1 MNVFNLPDL
10 GEGLPDAEIVRWFV
24 KVGDVV
30 EAEQPLA
37 EMETAKAVVEVP
49 SPQSGRIAILH
60 GKPGDVIETGKPLV
74 TFGNAEEFK
83 SRTGKDHLAEDEDE
97 MSKITSLPS
106 AASASQAPAP
116 QASTPV
122 QALARKLKVDLTR
135 IQGSGKDHSITLA
148 DVRKAAE
155 AAYAQEAG
163 TVADPS
169 ERAAIAVDF
178 GKGLRAAPK
187 VRAAAS
193 AAGIDM
199 RSLRPTGH
207 QDNVTLADV
216 HKKRVQQPAARIE
229 ADSYKLPERTQE
241 VTGKPTPVRGERRS
255 MALNMAKA
263 RDTIVNTTVYDTAD
277 ISQWQGKTD
286 ISVRLIRAVCAASMV
301 EPALNAW
308 FDGEKMERT
317 LHQNVNVGIAVDSS
331 HGLSVPVIH
340 GAEGK
345 SAQELRGS
353 LNELREAVYAKRV
366 KPEQLQNATITL
378 SNFGMIAGTFATPI
392 VTPPQVAIVATGRI
406 MQELRLTENGIV
418 NVRHI
423 PVSLSFDHRAVTGG
437 DAVRFLAAFIAD
449 LSLPY

>member
-60 GKPGDVIETGKPLV
+60 GKPGDVVETGKPLV
-74 TFGNAEEFK
+74 TFGNAEEFRSLTAK
-83 SRTGKDHLAEDEDE
+83 EQSDEDDIP
-97 MSKITSLPS
+97 KITTLPS
-106 AASASQAPAP
+106 AAQAALS

-122 QALARKLKVDLTR
+122 QALARKLKVDLTTV
-135 IQGSGKDHSITLA
+135 QGSGQGNSITLA
-148 DVRKAAE
+148 DVRKAADTARIQNNGISSNDE
-155 AAYAQEAG
+155 EQTA
-163 TVADPS
+163 VA
-169 ERAAIAVDF
+169 IDF
-178 GKGLRAAPK
+178 GKGVRAAPK
-187 VRAAAS
+187 VRSAAS
-193 AAGIDM
+193 AHGIDM
-199 RSLRPTGH
+199 RNLRPTGH

-216 HKKRVQQPAARIE
+216 QKKRVQQPETRMAATG
-229 ADSYKLPERTQE
+229 SYKLPERTQE
-241 VTGKPTPVRGERRS
+241 VTGKPVPIRGERRS

-263 RDTIVNTTVYDTAD
+263 RDTIVNTTVYDMAD
-277 ISQWQGKTD
+277 ISAWPEKQD
-286 ISVRLIRAVCAASMV
+286 ISARLIRAVCAASMV

-317 LHQNVNVGIAVDSS
+317 LLQHVNVAIAVDSS

-340 GAEGK
+340 NADTK
-345 SAQELRGS
+345 TAQELRAS
-353 LNELREAVYAKRV
+353 LNELREAVYAKRL

-392 VTPPQVAIVATGRI
+392 VTPPQVAIVGTGRI
-406 MQELRLTENGIV
+406 MQELRLTASGIV

-449 LSLPY
+449 LGLPY

>member
-49 SPQSGRIAILH
+49 SPQSGRIAVLH
-60 GKPGDVIETGKPLV
+60 GKPGDVIDTGKPLV
-74 TFGNAEEFK
+74 SFGHAEEFK
-83 SRTGKDHLAEDEDE
+83 SLQTKDHAEKPTTDAVVAF
-97 MSKITSLPS
+97 S
-106 AASASQAPAP
+106 APASHAA
-116 QASTPV
+116 QASTQV
-122 QALARKLKVDLTR
+122 QALARKLKVDLAS
-135 IQGSGKDHSITLA
+135 IQGSGKDNSITLA

-155 AAYAQEAG
+155 ALDSQARDTEQA
-163 TVADPS
+163 
-169 ERAAIAVDF
+169 ERATVTVDF
-178 GKGLRAAPK
+178 GKGVRAAPK
-187 VRAAAS
+187 VRAAANIH
-193 AAGIDM
+193 GIDM

-216 HKKRVQQPAARIE
+216 QKKRVQQPSPQMAASG
-229 ADSYKLPERTQE
+229 SYKLPERTHE
-241 VTGKPTPVRGERRS
+241 VTGKPLPIRGERRS

-263 RDTIVNTTVYDTAD
+263 RDTIMNATVYDMAD
-277 ISQWQGKTD
+277 ISAWQEKQD
-286 ISVRLIRAVCAASMV
+286 ISVRLIRAVCAAGMV

-317 LHQNVNVGIAVDSS
+317 LHQHVNIAIAVDSS

-340 GAEGK
+340 NAHSK
-345 SAQELRGS
+345 TAQELRAA
-353 LNELREAVYAKRV
+353 LNELREAVYAKRI
-366 KPEQLQNATITL
+366 KPEQLANPTITL

-392 VTPPQVAIVATGRI
+392 VTPPQVAIVGTGRI
-406 MQELRLTENGIV
+406 MQELRLTDSGIV

-437 DAVRFLAAFIAD
+437 DAVRFLAAFMAD
-449 LSLPY
+449 LGLSY

>member
-49 SPQSGRIAILH
+49 SPFSGRIAILH
-60 GKPGDVIETGKPLV
+60 GKPGDVVETGKPLV
-74 TFGNAEEFK
+74 SFGNAEEFK
-83 SRTGKDHLAEDEDE
+83 SLTTKEQPAQDTDETAI
-97 MSKITSLPS
+97 SKVSALPS
-106 AASASQAPAP
+106 AAQSASM
-116 QASTPV
+116 QASTQV
-122 QALARKLKVDLTR
+122 LALARKLKVDLATV
-135 IQGSGKDHSITLA
+135 QGSGKDNSITLA
-148 DVRKAAE
+148 DVRKTAE
-155 AAYAQEAG
+155 AAGMQIKD
-163 TVADPS
+163 ADQS
-169 ERAAIAVDF
+169 EQAAVAVDF
-178 GKGLRAAPK
+178 GKGVRAAPK
-187 VRAAAS
+187 VRATANIH
-193 AAGIDM
+193 GIDM
-199 RSLRPTGH
+199 RNLRPTGH

-216 HKKRVQQPAARIE
+216 QKRRVQQPETRI
-229 ADSYKLPERTQE
+229 ASPSSYKLPERTLE
-241 VTGKPTPVRGERRS
+241 ATGKPIPIRGERRS

-263 RDTIVNTTVYDTAD
+263 RDTIVNTTVYDMAD
-277 ISQWQGKTD
+277 ISAWQGKQD
-286 ISVRLIRAVCAASMV
+286 ISVRLLRAVCAASMV

-317 LHQNVNVGIAVDSS
+317 LHQHVHVAIAVDSS

-340 GAEGK
+340 NADAK
-345 SAQELRGS
+345 TAQELRAA
-353 LNELREAVYAKRV
+353 LNELREAVYAKRI
-366 KPEQLQNATITL
+366 KPEQLQNPTITL

-392 VTPPQVAIVATGRI
+392 VTPPQVAIVGTGRI
-406 MQELRLTENGIV
+406 MQELRLTDSGIV

-423 PVSLSFDHRAVTGG
+423 PVSLSFDHRGVTGG

>member
-49 SPQSGRIAILH
+49 SPQSGRIAVLH

-74 TFGNAEEFK
+74 SFGHAEEFK
-83 SRTGKDHLAEDEDE
+83 SLQTKDHAEEPATDAVVAF
-97 MSKITSLPS
+97 S
-106 AASASQAPAP
+106 APASHAA
-116 QASTPV
+116 QASTQV
-122 QALARKLKVDLTR
+122 QALARKLKVDLAS
-135 IQGSGKDHSITLA
+135 IQGSGKDNSITLA
-148 DVRKAAE
+148 DVRKAAD
-155 AAYAQEAG
+155 AASAETQDTGQA
-163 TVADPS
+163 
-169 ERAAIAVDF
+169 ERTAVAVDF
-178 GKGLRAAPK
+178 SKGVRAAPK
-187 VRAAAS
+187 VRAAANIHS
-193 AAGIDM
+193 IDM

-216 HKKRVQQPAARIE
+216 HKKRVQQPTLAAPG
-229 ADSYKLPERTQE
+229 SYKLPERTQD
-241 VTGKPTPVRGERRS
+241 VTGKPVPIRGERRS

-263 RDTIVNTTVYDTAD
+263 RDTIVNTTVYDMAD
-277 ISQWQGKTD
+277 ISAWPEKQD

-317 LHQNVNVGIAVDSS
+317 LLQQVNVAIAVDSS

-340 GAEGK
+340 NADSK
-345 SAQELRGS
+345 TAPELRAT
-353 LNELREAVYAKRV
+353 LNQLREAVYAKRI
-366 KPEQLQNATITL
+366 KPEQLANPTITL

-392 VTPPQVAIVATGRI
+392 VTPPQVAIVGTGRI
-406 MQELRLTENGIV
+406 MQELRLTDSGIV

-437 DAVRFLAAFIAD
+437 DAVRFLAAFMAD

>member
-83 SRTGKDHLAEDEDE
+83 SRTGKDHLAEDADGI
-97 MSKITSLPS
+97 SKVTSLTSS
-106 AASASQAPAP
+106 APQVAAP

-122 QALARKLKVDLTR
+122 QALARKLKVDLAGIR
-135 IQGSGKDHSITLA
+135 GSGKDDSITLA

-155 AAYAQEAG
+155 AAHAPEEA
-163 TVADPS
+163 ADPS

-178 GKGLRAAPK
+178 GKGVRAAPK
-187 VRAAAS
+187 VRAAAG

-199 RSLRPTGH
+199 RGLRPTGH

-216 HKKRVQQPAARIE
+216 HRKRVQQPATRIE
-229 ADSYKLPERTQE
+229 PDSYRLPERTQE

-286 ISVRLIRAVCAASMV
+286 ISVRLIRAVCAAGMV

-345 SAQELRGS
+345 TAQELRAA
-353 LNELREAVYAKRV
+353 LNELREAVYAKRIR
-366 KPEQLQNATITL
+366 PEQLQNATITL

-406 MQELRLTENGIV
+406 MQELRLTESGIV

>member
-1 MNVFNLPDL
+1 MNVFKLPDL

-74 TFGNAEEFK
+74 TFGNAEEFRSLTAK
-83 SRTGKDHLAEDEDE
+83 EQPGEDDIP
-97 MSKITSLPS
+97 KITTLPS
-106 AASASQAPAP
+106 ATQAMP

-122 QALARKLKVDLTR
+122 QALARKLKVDLTT
-135 IQGSGKDHSITLA
+135 IQGTGQDNSITLA
-148 DVRKAAE
+148 DVRKAAD
-155 AAYAQEAG
+155 AARIQDSGSSDNAEQ
-163 TVADPS
+163 
-169 ERAAIAVDF
+169 AAIAVDF
-178 GKGLRAAPK
+178 GKGVRATPK

-193 AAGIDM
+193 AHGIDM
-199 RSLRPTGH
+199 RNLRPTGH

-216 HKKRVQQPAARIE
+216 QKKRVQHPETRMAATG
-229 ADSYKLPERTQE
+229 SYKLPERTQE
-241 VTGKPTPVRGERRS
+241 VTGKPMPIRGERRS

-263 RDTIVNTTVYDTAD
+263 RDTIVNTTVYDMAD
-277 ISQWQGKTD
+277 ISAWPEKQD
-286 ISVRLIRAVCAASMV
+286 ISARLIRAVCAASMV
-301 EPALNAW
+301 EPALNSW

-317 LHQNVNVGIAVDSS
+317 LHQHVNVAIAVDSS

-340 GAEGK
+340 NADSK
-345 SAQELRGS
+345 TAQELRTA
-353 LNELREAVYAKRV
+353 LNDLREAVYAKKL

-392 VTPPQVAIVATGRI
+392 VTPPQVAIVGTGRI
-406 MQELRLTENGIV
+406 MQELRLTGSGIV

-449 LSLPY
+449 LGLPY

>member
-24 KVGDVV
+24 KAGDVV

-74 TFGNAEEFK
+74 TFGNAEEFRSLTK
-83 SRTGKDHLAEDEDE
+83 EQVEDETIP
-97 MSKITSLPS
+97 KVTPL
-106 AASASQAPAP
+106 AGAASQAVVP
-116 QASTPV
+116 QASTQV
-122 QALARKLKVDLTR
+122 QALARKLKVDLAT
-135 IQGSGKDHSITLA
+135 IQGTGKDNSVTLS

-155 AAYAQEAG
+155 AASMQTTDTDQA
-163 TVADPS
+163 
-169 ERAAIAVDF
+169 ERAIATVDF
-178 GKGLRAAPK
+178 GKGVRAAPK
-187 VRAAAS
+187 VRAAANIH
-193 AAGIDM
+193 GIDM
-199 RSLRPTGH
+199 RSLRATGH

-216 HKKRVQQPAARIE
+216 HKKRVHQPSSP
-229 ADSYKLPERTQE
+229 ADASQNYKLPERTQE
-241 VTGKPTPVRGERRS
+241 VTGKAIPVRGERRS

-263 RDTIVNTTVYDTAD
+263 RDTIVNTTVYDVAD
-277 ISQWQGKTD
+277 ISQWPEKTD
-286 ISVRLIRAVCAASMV
+286 ISVRLIRAVTAACMV
-301 EPALNAW
+301 EPSLNAW
-308 FDGEKMERT
+308 FDGEKMERI

-340 GAEGK
+340 GTESK
-345 SAQELRGS
+345 SAQQLRAA
-353 LNELREAVYAKRV
+353 LNELREAVYAKRI

-406 MQELRLTENGIV
+406 MHELRLTEQGIV
-418 NVRHI
+418 NTRQI
-423 PVSLSFDHRAVTGG
+423 PISLSFDHRGVTGG

>member
-1 MNVFNLPDL
+1 MNIFKLPDL

-60 GKPGDVIETGKPLV
+60 GNPGDVIETGAPLV

-83 SRTGKDHLAEDEDE
+83 SLQKPQAAPQPAEAAN
-97 MSKITSLPS
+97 S
-106 AASASQAPAP
+106 AVTAVTAP

-122 QALARKLKVDLTR
+122 QALARKLQIDLLTVR
-135 IQGSGKDHSITLA
+135 GTGPNNAITLD
-148 DVRKAAE
+148 DVRKADVARKVK
-155 AAYAQEAG
+155 QAG
-163 TVADPS
+163 EHSNTIP
-169 ERAAIAVDF
+169 IDF
-178 GKGLRAAPK
+178 GKGVRAAPK
-187 VRAAAS
+187 VRAAA
-193 AAGIDM
+193 AAADIDLH
-199 RSLRPTGH
+199 SLRATGH

-216 HKKRVQQPAARIE
+216 HRKRVQQPAAHLE
-229 ADSYKLPERTQE
+229 AGTYKLPERTQE
-241 VTGKPTPVRGERRS
+241 ITGKPTPLRGDRRS

-263 RDTIVNTTVYDTAD
+263 RDTIVNTTVYDMAE
-277 ISQWQGKTD
+277 ISLWQGKQD

-301 EPALNAW
+301 EPSLNAW

-317 LHQNVNVGIAVDSS
+317 LHQHVSIAIAVDSS
-331 HGLSVPVIH
+331 HGLSVPVIQN
-340 GAEGK
+340 ADSK
-345 SAQELRGS
+345 NAQQLRQD
-353 LNELREAVYAKRV
+353 LNDLREAVYGKKL
-366 KPEQLQNATITL
+366 KPEQLQGATITL

-392 VTPPQVAIVATGRI
+392 VTPPQVAIVGTGRI
-406 MQELRLTENGIV
+406 VQELKLTDSGII
-418 NVRHI
+418 NARYI
-423 PVSLSFDHRAVTGG
+423 PVSLSFDHRGATGG